1 MTYWNLFLG
10 FVRME
15 MWSKFYVT
23 KWYWFHGLNCQYL
36 GEWQQCFWNDCFN
49 LNWMTCL
56 FRGMVI
62 SSWVYSYLTYPPN
75 FMWRSETSFGRWII
89 IFGSKDKS
97 IKQVRLWKTDGNHL
111 KQTVQAK
118 IEGILQFFKHW
129 LLRLFWR
136 TSKLYACLPNAMLFG
151 QTGYS
156 GTITPLPLPQT
167 KTKKEKWNLRRH
179 IDAPTKQNSPQY
191 AYVCK
196 TWRLYEIPE
205 NGLWRTAMHT
215 NCWGFTWS
223 AETQEKESHVIH
235 GVCKARLH

>member
-36 GEWQQCFWNDCFN
+36 GEWQQCFWSDCFN
-49 LNWMTCL
+49 PNWMTCL

-75 FMWRSETSFGRWII
+75 FMWLSETSFGRWII

-156 GTITPLPLPQT
+156 GTITPPPTPTNKNKKRKVKFEAPHRCPHQT
-167 KTKKEKWNLRRH
+167 KFSPICICLQNLATIWNSWKWFVTDSHAHQLLRFHLKCWDSRKREPR
-179 IDAPTKQNSPQY
+179 DS
-191 AYVCK
+191 
-196 TWRLYEIPE
+196 WRL
-205 NGLWRTAMHT
+205 
-215 NCWGFTWS
+215 
-223 AETQEKESHVIH
+223 
-235 GVCKARLH
+235 